1 MIDDDLID
9 EDVLLDERTVL
20 PYLAARGVIDPSR
33 ARARQLGGGVSNVVL
48 AVDDGRRR
56 LVLKQARGRLQV
68 AEEWYAPRE
77 RVLREAEGL
86 AVLGGIDPC
95 AVPEIVD
102 LDAEA
107 LTLTIQRAPEDWTDW
122 KLLLLGGSVEPAIA
136 ARLGGVLARMQRSTV
151 GGALLS
157 ADLADDVETFEVM
170 RLAPYHRTVA
180 QRNPELAAEV
190 LAVVE
195 RMRATRSCLVHGDF
209 SPKNV
214 LVGRDHQCWVIDFEV
229 AHLGDPTFDP
239 AFLVSHLLLKALH
252 RSGSRDQYA
261 AASAAFFGALA
272 AEGVTYDVEHLSR
285 QIGCLMLARVDGKS
299 PAEYLRTAE
308 RRRAHEL
315 GSSLLT
321 TPVAT
326 TADLWIRLEE
336 ASA

>member
-1 MIDDDLID
+1 MIDD
-9 EDVLLDERTVL
+9 DVLLDERTVL
-20 PYLAARGVIDPSR
+20 PYLAARGIIDPTR

-68 AEEWYAPRE
+68 ADEWYAPRE
-77 RVLREAEGL
+77 RIVREAEGL
-86 AVLGGIDPC
+86 GILGGIDPS
-95 AVPEIVD
+95 AVPEVVD

-151 GGALLS
+151 GGALLP
-157 ADLADDVETFEVM
+157 ADLANDEDTFELL

-180 QRNPELAAEV
+180 RRNPELAADV

-214 LVGRDHQCWVIDFEV
+214 LVGRDQKSWVIDFEV

-272 AEGVTYDVEHLSR
+272 AEGVAYDVEHLSR
-285 QIGCLMLARVDGKS
+285 QIGCLVLARVDGKS
-299 PAEYLRTAE
+299 PAEYLLTAE

-321 TPVAT
+321 APVVT
-326 TADLWIRLEE
+326 TADLWVRQQET
-336 ASA
+336 SS